1 MKKKI
6 LLVINTLSRAGA
18 ETALLEL
25 LAQLAAERGEDGQ
38 PRYELSLFVLMNQG
52 ELVQQIPEGVR
63 LVNPRYAPVSV
74 LEPKGRIYMGMT
86 VVKCL
91 LHRANLIRLW
101 RYHWRAA
108 RAMRKEGRL
117 MPDKLLWRAIS
128 DGTRRFPEEYD
139 LAVAFLEGGSAYY
152 VADHVRAKKKAAFI
166 HIDYQKAGYS
176 RELDRDCYLQYDA
189 VFPIGEQVKRAFLA
203 VYPECSARTRIYHN
217 RIDCEKIRKMSGQP
231 GGFTDD
237 FNGIRLL
244 TVGRLTP
251 QKAYPVAIEAM
262 RQLKAEGY
270 PVRWYVLGEGSSR
283 RELEQHI
290 ASSGLKEDFL
300 LLGAV
305 ENPYPYYRQTD
316 IYVHATGYEGKSI
329 AIQEAQTLGCA
340 IVASECNREQIT
352 DGEDG
357 ILCALDA
364 AAVKEAVGFLIRN
377 PDRRR
382 AYAQAAL
389 KRPVNYENEERLLEQ
404 LLSEKE

>member
-6 LLVINTLSRAGA
+6 LFVINTLSRAGA

-128 DGTRRFPEEYD
+128 DGARRFPEEYD

-217 RIDCEKIRKMSGQP
+217 RIDCEKIRKMSVLP
-231 GGFTDD
+231 GGFMDD
-237 FNGIRLL
+237 FDGIRLL

-290 ASSGLKEDFL
+290 ASCGLKEDFL

-329 AIQEAQTLGCA
+329 AIQEAQTLGLPV
-340 IVASECNREQIT
+340 IASESSREQIK
-352 DGEDG
+352 DGVDG
-357 ILCALDA
+357 ILCRLEP
-364 AAVKEAVGFLIRN
+364 EAVSDAVCRMVEDVAMRKRYGE
-377 PDRRR
+377 
-382 AYAQAAL
+382 ASL
-389 KRPVNYENEERLLEQ
+389 KKNVVFEKDMELLTG
-404 LLSEKE
+404 LLSD